1 MNEGNPDNLG
11 EVFLSER
18 YSKLSG
24 SKEVTHAANRTMRLT
39 EKAVPRDPGARIQ
52 NYLDRLRKT
61 IYSPEGDA
69 RVKAVSRLKRILF
82 EKYVIELPK
91 PKNPESEGEQ
101 ENTNSSQ
108 EYAHLEQYWTRQTE
122 FVRNQ
127 GRAGDR
133 QDLTEEEMLI
143 IKHEHLAQAKE
154 DQEGSIEEWIDYL
167 VSVKSSYL
175 PDYLKYW
182 AFAGMLGLERYKK
195 TEKGPD
201 GKVVE
206 LGRFPKRPSGKQRS
220 VKMFP
225 EVNENGLKFIA
236 SAYKA
241 QGDNNPIYWGYNLDI
256 PEGVRPSFLDA
267 LEKKDFRAAYGW
279 VQEYIPPIT
288 DEEMQI
294 TGGNS
299 CGWVTFSKQK
309 GHTGKGVADTLVG
322 KGTGWCIAGSE
333 TAQGNYLDN
342 GAELHIYYTRDKD
355 GNQANPRVVIV
366 SEEDRVTEVRGM
378 EWEENLDDYIK
389 ASPVIGD
396 KLKYLPGG
404 EAFFATDAD
413 TKLLTVIDRKMGE
426 NKPLTSDDLKFLYA
440 IDRPIKYFGYKEDPR
455 IKELR
460 NQRNLAED
468 IQTIYGF
475 DLGAHRLDREP
486 LDFMYGVTRPVPE
499 AFTNEVKKLLVA
511 RNPEQDMPI
520 VFACES
526 SQIAHNVSEV
536 KPDTRAYVGPL
547 VPGIFDKLTEANVEH
562 IYTSFPE
569 GKIRRQGIEIGGK
582 TKEQLQSELEQA
594 GHVNSRAQ
602 NMMNNPDF
610 TTLPVAQILDT
621 VILTLNQMGLSGD
634 PTTDQIYERAQ
645 ELGLYFC
652 PAEVGPQYRLQN
664 TDQQMG
670 KWVCVGMKQITG
682 SDGDPSVFILER
694 DEDGLWLYDFW
705 ALPGS
710 LWSPND
716 EFIFSLRKSET
727 QKP

>member
-1 MNEGNPDNLG
+1 MNEGNQDNLG
-11 EVFLSER
+11 AVFLSQR
-18 YSKLSG
+18 YPKLSG
-24 SKEVTHAANRTMRLT
+24 SQEVTEAAKRTMTLT
-39 EKAVPRDPGARIQ
+39 EKAVPRDPDLRIQ
-52 NYLDRLRKT
+52 NYLDRLRSA
-61 IYSPEGDA
+61 IYRTDGKVRDF
-69 RVKAVSRLKRILF
+69 AVTQFKKVLVDRYVVRIEDIS
-82 EKYVIELPK
+82 EKYWSAHLRVVRNRGLSGDWQELP
-91 PKNPESEGEQ
+91 EEQ
-101 ENTNSSQ
+101 VST
-108 EYAHLEQYWTRQTE
+108 
-122 FVRNQ
+122 
-127 GRAGDR
+127 
-133 QDLTEEEMLI
+133 

-154 DQEGSIEEWIDYL
+154 DQKGSIEEWIDHL
-167 VSVKSSYL
+167 ASEKSSYL
-175 PDYLKYW
+175 PDHLKYW
-182 AFAGMLGLERYKK
+182 AFAGMLQLERYEK
-195 TEKGPD
+195 TEKDQQGN
-201 GKVVE
+201 VVKP
-206 LGRFPKRPSGKQRS
+206 GRFPERPSGKQRS

-241 QGDNNPIYWGYNLDI
+241 QGDNEPIYWGYNQDI

-267 LEKKDFRAAYGW
+267 LLRKDFRAAYGW
-279 VQEYIPPIT
+279 VQEHIPPIT

-294 TGGNS
+294 TEGED
-299 CGWVTFSKQK
+299 CGWVTFSKQQ
-309 GHTGKGVADTLVG
+309 GDTGKEVADTLVG

-355 GNQANPRVVIV
+355 GNQAIPRVVIV
-366 SEEDRVTEVRGM
+366 SEGVRVTEVRGI

-396 KLKYLPGG
+396 KLKNLPGG
-404 EAFFATDAD
+404 QAFFATETD
-413 TKLLTVIDRKMGE
+413 TKLLTVIDRNIRE
-426 NKPLTSDDLKFLYA
+426 DEVVTSEELKFLYA

-460 NQRNLAED
+460 NQRNLAKD

-475 DLGAHRLDREP
+475 DIMAQSLGKEP

-569 GKIRRQGIEIGGK
+569 GNIRRQGIEIGGK

-594 GHVNSRAQ
+594 GVNITSYAKE
-602 NMMNNPDF
+602 MMENPDF
-610 TTLPVAQILDT
+610 TTLPVAQILIT
-621 VILTLNQMGLSGD
+621 VRLKLNQMGLSGH

-645 ELGLYFC
+645 ALGLDLWLN
-652 PAEVGPQYRLQN
+652 EVGPHLRLQDIN
-664 TDQQMG
+664 QPMDE
-670 KWVCVGMKQITG
+670 CFYVGMKQITD
-682 SDGDPSVFILER
+682 SDGDPRVFALGQVEG
-694 DEDGLWLYDFW
+694 GLWLHGSW
-705 ALPGS
+705 APPDHRWLTHY
-710 LWSPND
+710 
-716 EFIFSLRKSET
+716 EFVFSLRKSET
-727 QKP
+727 QKPQTHASFLKY